1 MTRKEK
7 KYYLEL
13 IWHWLSTII
22 VETNTIAS
30 LLYKLWIKSDYYKF
44 DKENKK
50 MIFML
55 KQYEWNKRQE

>member
-22 VETNTIAS
+22 AETNTIAS

-55 KQYEWNKRQE
+55 KQYGWK